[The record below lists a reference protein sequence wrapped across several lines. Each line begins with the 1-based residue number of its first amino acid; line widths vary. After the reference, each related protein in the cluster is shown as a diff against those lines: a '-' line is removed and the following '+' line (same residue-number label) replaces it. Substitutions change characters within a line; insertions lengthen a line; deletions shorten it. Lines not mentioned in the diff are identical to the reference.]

1 MAAFASTCYAGT
13 SLGDQHSVPLL
24 HGQLFFWSSISRD
37 IIEIMP
43 IAALMSANVEWSL
56 GSNLNFTWNAPQGCQ
71 NDVASQSFGFI
82 FSRALEHFIFG
93 N

>member
-43 IAALMSANVEWSL
+43 IAALMSANVDWSL
-56 GSNLNFTWNAPQGCQ
+56 GSNINFTLNASGMTMRKYLAP
-71 NDVASQSFGFI
+71 NDAKMT
-82 FSRALEHFIFG
+82 
-93 N
+93 